1 MARTDDHTTISLRV
15 PTDLLRELEE
25 QARAR
30 TLGRTKLIEL
40 LLRKGLADLQPP
52 DDLRGYL

>member
-1 MARTDDHTTISLRV
+1 MARTDDHTTISLRI
-15 PTDLLRELEE
+15 PTDLLREVEE

-40 LLRKGLADLQPP
+40 LLRKGLDELRPP
-52 DDLRGYL
+52 DELRGYL